1 MFSSRPWRAPI
12 TSRLGRRGFFG
23 DARPPLARAQ
33 GVARN
38 GAPTGVAR
46 TVEAAPSAAA
56 VDDRFPEL
64 GTLLMPRLL
73 RSRGT
78 LQQPPPFVVPDENL
92 PQVPG
97 GAEGRARPIARPG
110 GSFARRRWRPARD
123 LDGWREV
130 VRRRDRS
137 GGRDAVPLK
146 RACATGEVFTTHSTF
161 RCVPRNSPAGAG
173 VIHIRGRPRKRT
185 RRPGGGGAHE
195 LSGVNRLATECV
207 ACSRAQY
214 Q

>member
-1 MFSSRPWRAPI
+1 MSSSRSCCAQ
-12 TSRLGRRGFFG
+12 TSARSSQRGFAG
-23 DARPPLARAQ
+23 DAHAPLTRALA
-33 GVARN
+33 VTRDLASV
-38 GAPTGVAR
+38 GAAGMVD
-46 TVEAAPSAAA
+46 AAPSVAAA
-56 VDDRFPEL
+56 RDRFPEL

-78 LQQPPPFVVPDENL
+78 LQPPPFVM
-92 PQVPG
+92 PG
-97 GAEGRARPIARPG
+97 EKPPAGSRRHGACARPIARPG
-110 GSFARRRWRPARD
+110 GSFAPRRWRPARD
-123 LDGWREV
+123 LNGWREV

-137 GGRDAVPLK
+137 GARDAVLLE

-195 LSGVNRLATECV
+195 LSGVTD
-207 ACSRAQY
+207 
-214 Q
+214 